1 MAIFPRKQKPAILT
15 VAVPDYSAAESL
27 TPPDAASKAGSK
39 SYTISKTGWY
49 VWVPNVNAAFQNW
62 GVWWSVN
69 DILVA
74 GARVGNDGGHT
85 DSKIFPV
92 SVGDVVKVYW
102 TSRNKGVARGN
113 CKMYLIPVKYI
124 TI

>member
-1 MAIFPRKQKPAILT
+1 MAIFPRKRRQGLIG
-15 VAVPDYSAAESL
+15 VPDYSAAESL
-27 TPPDAASKAGSK
+27 TPPDATSKAGSK

-49 VWVPNVNAAFQNW
+49 VWVPNEFVAHESWN
-62 GVWWSVN
+62 GWWSVN
-69 DILVA
+69 NLLIACVSI
-74 GARVGNDGGHT
+74 GNDGGHT

-102 TSRNKGVARGN
+102 RGRNAGIASKW

-124 TI
+124 TT